1 MVDKRTGTVS
11 GQTAQRMFETNRPF
25 VETKK
30 GGGFWWSSG
39 IKLFGDENKVIDHKQ
54 HMIVSKLKHK
64 ILPNCLQVRSFRAS
78 LGELKIRN
86 MACLGLRGLNKLTCG
101 SLRPQFLILES
112 FHMSVCL
119 TLSAPNTPYY
129 VF

>member
-1 MVDKRTGTVS
+1 M
-11 GQTAQRMFETNRPF
+11 
-25 VETKK
+25 
-30 GGGFWWSSG
+30 
-39 IKLFGDENKVIDHKQ
+39 GDENKVIDHTQ

-101 SLRPQFLILES
+101 SFPRSKIGVLRGKSESRVFLKIRNCEL
-112 FHMSVCL
+112 FLSVRSLGKNSLKHKFCCG
-119 TLSAPNTPYY
+119 TFMYY
-129 VF
+129 RSNY